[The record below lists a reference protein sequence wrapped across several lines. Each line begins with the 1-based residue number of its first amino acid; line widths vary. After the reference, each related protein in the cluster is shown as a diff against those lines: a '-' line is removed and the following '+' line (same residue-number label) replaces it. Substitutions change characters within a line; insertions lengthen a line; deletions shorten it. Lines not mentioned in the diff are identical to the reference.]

1 MPTSSTATKT
11 LGCWCC
17 KSGPITAK
25 AWLSQ
30 TGHVPG
36 QTLYLNAEVENC
48 SGKKMRG
55 SRVQLVEVSV
65 QLHYKNRKSKEN
77 NVLIFMASYKS

>member
-36 QTLYLNAEVENC
+36 QTLYFNAEVENL

-55 SRVQLVEVSV
+55 SRVQLVEVSAEIYMFKKV
-65 QLHYKNRKSKEN
+65 TEN
-77 NVLIFMASYKS
+77 PVI

>member
-1 MPTSSTATKT
+1 MSKQMPTSSTATKT

-36 QTLYLNAEVENC
+36 QTLYFNAEVENL

-55 SRVQLVEVSV
+55 SRVQLVEVSAEIYMFKKV
-65 QLHYKNRKSKEN
+65 TKNP
-77 NVLIFMASYKS
+77 VI

>member
-36 QTLYLNAEVENC
+36 QTLYLNAEIENL
-48 SGKKMRG
+48 SRKKMRG
-55 SRVQLVEVSV
+55 SKVQLVEVSCHINSMPLRV
-65 QLHYKNRKSKEN
+65 HFYNFF
-77 NVLIFMASYKS
+77 LITKVN